1 MSAIIN
7 PTATTAAAATAIA
20 TATDA
25 HGQARIDWITAAA
38 VACVTYTT
46 IPIPTTIII
55 AMVTVTAVAVDN
67 GAWHSAAASSRSA
80 GKFEGREEELR
91 GFVEGV
97 QLSTFSATNMLCTQQ
112 YPRRY
117 KKKRE
122 SYQESWNLKP

>member
-67 GAWHSAAASSRSA
+67 GTRHSAAASSRSA